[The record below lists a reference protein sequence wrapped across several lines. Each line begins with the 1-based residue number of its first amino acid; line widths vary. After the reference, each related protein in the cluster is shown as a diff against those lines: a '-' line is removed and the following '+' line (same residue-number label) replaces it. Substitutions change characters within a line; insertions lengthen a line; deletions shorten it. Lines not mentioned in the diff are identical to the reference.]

1 MPFLSV
7 HYFLINTIIDDG
19 YFMNKRK
26 FVYTVIFL
34 IFMWILCIINL
45 LCDYAHII
53 GRLAEMALKLM
64 YITNNTE
71 IASIID
77 DFGVDRIFLDLE
89 IIGKVERQGHL
100 DTVISR
106 HSIDDVAKL
115 RKVIKKGKLLVRC
128 NPVHNAMQEE
138 IDRIINDGADIIMLP
153 FFKSAN
159 EVQKFLKC
167 VDGRVKTCLL
177 FETFEAVESADEI
190 LQLPGIDEVHIGLND
205 LHLEYGLTFMFE
217 LLTNGVVE
225 NLCKKLKKYGIP
237 FGIGGIA
244 ALNKGVLPAEYIIA
258 EHYRLGSG
266 CAILSRSFC
275 NFKNFDTKEEFAQ
288 NFLTGLSEIR
298 GYEKVLANEND
309 IFFENNR
316 CMVFDCVK
324 KIVEQIKI

>member
-1 MPFLSV
+1 
-7 HYFLINTIIDDG
+7 
-19 YFMNKRK
+19 
-26 FVYTVIFL
+26 
-34 IFMWILCIINL
+34 
-45 LCDYAHII
+45 
-53 GRLAEMALKLM
+53 MALKLM
-64 YITNNTE
+64 YITNDAE

-115 RKVIKKGKLLVRC
+115 RKVIKKGQLLVRC
-128 NPVHNAMQEE
+128 NPVHSAMQEE

-153 FFKSAN
+153 FFKSVN
-159 EVQKFLKC
+159 EVQKFLDC
-167 VDGRVKTCLL
+167 VNGRVKTCLL
-177 FETFEAVESADEI
+177 FETSKAVELADEI
-190 LQLPGIDEVHIGLND
+190 LQLHGIDEVHIGLND

-225 NLCKKLKKYGIP
+225 NLCNKFKKYGIP

-244 ALNKGVLPAEYIIA
+244 ALNKGILPAEYIIA

-275 NFKNFDTKEEFAQ
+275 NSKKFDTKEEFAQ
-288 NFLTGLSEIR
+288 NFLAAFSEIR
-298 GYEKVLANEND
+298 GYEKVLANENN

-316 CMVFDCVK
+316 RMVCDCVK
-324 KIVEQIKI
+324 KIVDQIKS